1 MNADEAAVVELGHGS
16 LIEQLRR
23 KRAEAASHTTVDL
36 AVPGYKGDIVA
47 RYRLIDLLV
56 EGKEI
61 QDRMQRQFEKD
72 DDRMQFGM
80 IDTLI
85 AACIGIYFRNEEG
98 QLEPVDP
105 DGNGPALY
113 DDRLAVA
120 FGYEAESARDS
131 LVKLFNGNNLAIR
144 AHALRLSEWMADPSR
159 PPLGEA

>member
-1 MNADEAAVVELGHGS
+1 MSADEAVVIDLGRGTQM
-16 LIEQLRR
+16 ERLRR

-72 DDRMQFGM
+72 DDRMHFGM

-85 AACIGIYFRNEEG
+85 AACTGLYFRNDDG
-98 QLEPVDP
+98 QLEPIDP
-105 DGNGPALY
+105 DGDGPALY
-113 DDRLAVA
+113 DHRLAAA

-144 AHALRLSEWMADPSR
+144 AHALRLSEWFADPSR

>member
-1 MNADEAAVVELGHGS
+1 MNGDEAAVVEIGHGT
-16 LIEQLRR
+16 LMEQLRR

-47 RYRLIDLLV
+47 RYQLIDVLV

-61 QDRMQRQFEKD
+61 QERLQRQFEKD
-72 DDRMQFGM
+72 DDRMHFGM

-85 AACIGIYFRNEEG
+85 AACTGLYFRNDEG
-98 QLEPVDP
+98 QLEPIDP
-105 DGNGPALY
+105 DGQGPAQY
-113 DDRLAVA
+113 DHRLAAA
-120 FGYEAESARDS
+120 FGYEAESARDA